1 MKNDIRSIAATALL
15 LVGLAKASSKVEGA
29 LAPKAAQSNSD
40 RTYPTPC
47 LIAADSDRLYPTPCL
62 VL

>member
-15 LVGLAKASSKVEGA
+15 IVGLTKASSKIESS
-29 LAPKAAQSNSD
+29 LAPKAVKS
-40 RTYPTPC
+40 
-47 LIAADSDRLYPTPCL
+47 DSDRLYPTPCL

>member
-15 LVGLAKASSKVEGA
+15 IVGLTKASSKIESA
-29 LAPKAAQSNSD
+29 LAPKVAK
-40 RTYPTPC
+40 
-47 LIAADSDRLYPTPCL
+47 LDSDRLFPTPCL

>member
-15 LVGLAKASSKVEGA
+15 LAGLTKASAKIEAS
-29 LAPKAAQSNSD
+29 LAPKAVKS
-40 RTYPTPC
+40 
-47 LIAADSDRLYPTPCL
+47 DSDRLYPYPCL